1 MVQAISWMWLEATA
15 TLPSQMM
22 CVFIYLFWAV
32 DGAWVLF
39 YCEPNEPKFPFEMS
53 GVFMQREAMN
63 YSCEEHMNL
72 QMNFLI
78 ITSKT

>member
-1 MVQAISWMWLEATA
+1 MDVAGGHSNLAFPNDVCFYLLVLGCRWCRWL
-15 TLPSQMM
+15 
-22 CVFIYLFWAV
+22 
-32 DGAWVLF
+32 LF